1 MRDRGEER
9 KGGKQ
14 GVWKRQR
21 GKEDGREG
29 KERERDTGMHG
40 WSNFSFPLTY
50 SML

>member
-1 MRDRGEER
+1 MEEAER
-9 KGGKQ
+9 EGGWE
-14 GVWKRQR
+14 GRR
-21 GKEDGREG
+21 MGGKEDGREG